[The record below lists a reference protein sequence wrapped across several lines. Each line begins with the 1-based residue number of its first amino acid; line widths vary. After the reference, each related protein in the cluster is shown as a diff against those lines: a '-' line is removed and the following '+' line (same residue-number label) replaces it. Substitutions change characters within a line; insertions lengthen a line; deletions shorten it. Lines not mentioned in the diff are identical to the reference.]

1 MMMLSQDLRSGWKQL
16 VRKPWSSLFAIATLA
31 IAIGAITALFALANA
46 ILYAPM
52 AGITEPDRQ
61 IEVGRMDTQRGGGLD
76 TVSYPLYRA
85 LNAPSDNWTGIYGWA
100 MTPVN
105 LVIAKEPVRAF
116 GFVVTENYFEVLG
129 VRAVRGRVFSDAA
142 DSAPGKSPHAVISY
156 AAWQSRFGGREDI
169 IGRPVTVNGQSFQ
182 VIGVLDRAFKSQISL
197 FAPDVFLPVS
207 MQPSLRP
214 MMGNVLEL
222 PRSSWMLL
230 GGRLRPNATL
240 AQANAELGARFAAF
254 AKQHPDA
261 YSEHSIAKAV
271 PLRGLPDEIAGAVG
285 VFGGVLQGLVA
296 LVLLIACV
304 NVAGMMLAR
313 NEARLAELNVRAAMG
328 AGRARLVRM
337 LAIESGMLALIATV
351 FGLVLAQV
359 LLSLVRFDVLPTP
372 VPLQFSAS
380 LSQTPLLFSIVIALA
395 ATVVF
400 GLWPALRVVRARLGE
415 QSRAFTGSRSRAR
428 EWLVIAQVAMTV
440 VLLVA
445 SALFLRAL
453 ERAHSVE
460 IGFRVDQIYTADL
473 DLEPSGYDLARQQQ
487 VAAQLADTLRATPG
501 IESVGYGRVMPL
513 EGSNMVLGALGDES
527 LPESIRY
534 AATNVISPD
543 YLATLEIAVQGDSF
557 GSQHRV
563 DSEPVAIVNQAL
575 AKALFPEGDAI
586 GQYVAYDGVSAGKL
600 RIIGVAATTRNT
612 SLSEVDAPFLYLP
625 ASQHDQSQFSLFVRS
640 DLSAGEVEQRVHQA
654 FARTD
659 ANLPKPTVHAFRD
672 TVALSLTPQRVISGV
687 AGALGAIGLLLAT
700 VGTYGLIAWF
710 VASRTREIGV
720 RLSMGA
726 TPERITRDVL
736 NRGIRLGGI
745 GLASGMVLAMLLSQL
760 ASGLVFGLVIG
771 DALAF
776 VAAGMVLTAAILL
789 ASWLPARRAALV
801 MPAEALRSD

>member
-1 MMMLSQDLRSGWKQL
+1 MMMLSQDLRSGWNQL

-52 AGITEPDRQ
+52 AGIAEPDRQ
-61 IEVGRMDTQRGGGLD
+61 IEVGRVDTQRGGGLD
-76 TVSYPLYRA
+76 SVSYPLYRA
-85 LNAPSDNWTGIYGWA
+85 LNAPSNHWAGIYGWS

-105 LVIAKEPVRAF
+105 LVSAKEPVRAF

-129 VRAVRGRVFSDAA
+129 VRAERGRVFSPAA
-142 DSAPGKSPHAVISY
+142 DGMPGKSPHAVISY
-156 AAWQSRFGGREDI
+156 AAWQSHFGGRDDI
-169 IGRPVTVNGQSFQ
+169 IGRAITVNGQSFR

-207 MQPSLRP
+207 MQPTLRP
-214 MMGNVLEL
+214 MMGNVLEQ

-230 GGRLRPNATL
+230 GGRLRAEATL
-240 AQANAELGARFAAF
+240 AQANTELGARFATF
-254 AKQHPDA
+254 ATQHPDA
-261 YSEHSIAKAV
+261 YGEHSTIKAV
-271 PLRGLPDEIAGAVG
+271 PLRGLPDEIAGAVSI
-285 VFGGVLQGLVA
+285 FGGVLQGLVA

-328 AGRARLVRM
+328 AGRARLMRM
-337 LAIESGMLALIATV
+337 LAIESALLALIATV
-351 FGLVLAQV
+351 VGLVLAQV
-359 LLSLVRFDVLPTP
+359 LLRLVRLDLLPTP
-372 VPLQFSAS
+372 VPLQFSAN
-380 LSQTPLLFSIVIALA
+380 LSQTPLLFSVGIAIA
-395 ATVVF
+395 TTVVF
-400 GLWPALRVVRARLGE
+400 GLWPAWRVMRARLGE

-453 ERAHSVE
+453 ERAHSVDL
-460 IGFRVDQIYTADL
+460 GFRVDQVYTADL
-473 DLEPSGYDLARQQQ
+473 DLEPSGYELPRQQQ
-487 VAAQLADTLRATPG
+487 VAQQVADTLRAMPG
-501 IESVGYGRVMPL
+501 ITSVGYGRVMPL
-513 EGSNMVLGALGDES
+513 EGSTMVLGALGDDT

-543 YLATLEIAVQGDSF
+543 YLATLEIALRGDSF
-557 GSQHRV
+557 GPQHRA
-563 DSEPVAIVNQAL
+563 DTEPVAIVNEVL
-575 AKALFPEGDAI
+575 ARALFPNADAI
-586 GQYVAYDGVSAGKL
+586 GQYVAFDGVSAGKL
-600 RIIGVAATTRNT
+600 RIIGVAATTRNS
-612 SLSEVDAPFLYLP
+612 SLSAVDEPFLYLP
-625 ASQHDQSQFSLFVRS
+625 ASQHDQSEFNLFFRS
-640 DLSAGEVEQRVHQA
+640 ALPLGEASQMVHQA
-654 FARTD
+654 FARTN
-659 ANLPKPTVHAFRD
+659 ANLPKPAVHAFRD
-672 TVALSLTPQRVISGV
+672 SVALSLTPQRVISGV

-726 TPERITRDVL
+726 TPGRITRDVL
-736 NRGIRLGGI
+736 KRGVRLGGV
-745 GLASGMVLAMLLSQL
+745 GLAAGMILAALLSQV
-760 ASGLVFGLVIG
+760 ASGLVFGLVPS

-776 VAAGMVLTAAILL
+776 VAAGLVLATAILL
-789 ASWLPARRAALV
+789 ASWIPARRAALV
-801 MPAEALRSD
+801 MPAEALRSE